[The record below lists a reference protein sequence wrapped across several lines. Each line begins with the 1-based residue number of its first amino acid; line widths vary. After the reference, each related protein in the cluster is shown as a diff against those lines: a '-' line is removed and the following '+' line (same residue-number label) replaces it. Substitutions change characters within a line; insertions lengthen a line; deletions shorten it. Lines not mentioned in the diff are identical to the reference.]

1 MLSVSFDQVMALLGY
16 VVLIVLLVVAFLA
29 LIMLVVTSVSMRRGR
44 FYLPRLLR
52 PGLIILEGL
61 AKTLWRVSN
70 LDDREVIAFSIRL
83 HNQLNKER
91 FSKLPMKDRMVFL
104 PQCLRSTDCPS
115 NLSTE
120 GLVCKRCMR
129 CSIGRA
135 IDELEGYG
143 CKVSIVPGSTFIKRL
158 VKKYRPKGIVGVGCL
173 MEIKEGLEMTD
184 RMDLPA
190 MGVVTLKDGCIET
203 VVDWPTLIEVAT
215 VRPEP

>member
-1 MLSVSFDQVMALLGY
+1 MAALGYIVLISILALGLLALLM
-16 VVLIVLLVVAFLA
+16 LI
-29 LIMLVVTSVSMRRGR
+29 VTSVSMRKGR

-70 LDDREVIAFSIRL
+70 LDDREVVSFSIRL
-83 HNQLNKER
+83 HNQLNRER
-91 FSKLPMKDRMVFL
+91 FSRLAMEDRMIFL
-104 PQCLRSTDCPS
+104 PQCLRSIECPS

-129 CSIGRA
+129 CDIGRS
-135 IDELEGYG
+135 IDELEGHG
-143 CKVSIVPGSTFIKRL
+143 CRVCVVPGSTFVKRL

-173 MEIKEGLEMTD
+173 MEVKEGLEMTD

-190 MGVVTLKDGCIET
+190 MGVVTTKDGCIET
-203 VVDWPTLIEVAT
+203 TLDWPTLIEVAT
-215 VRPEP
+215 LRPAE

>member
-1 MLSVSFDQVMALLGY
+1 MLSMSFDQAMAIVGY
-16 VVLIVLLVVAFLA
+16 AVLIVVLALVLLA

-61 AKTLWRVSN
+61 AKILWRVSKV
-70 LDDREVIAFSIRL
+70 DDKEIISFSIRL
-83 HNQLNKER
+83 HNQLNRER
-91 FSKLPMKDRMVFL
+91 FSSLPMEDRMVFL
-104 PQCLRSTDCPS
+104 PQCLRSIDCPS

-129 CSIGRA
+129 CDIGRS
-135 IDELEGYG
+135 IDELESYG
-143 CKVSIVPGSTFIKRL
+143 CKVSIVPGSTFVKRL

-173 MEIKEGLEMTD
+173 MEVKEGLEMTD

-190 MGVVTLKDGCIET
+190 MGVVTTKDGCIET
-203 VVDWPTLIEVAT
+203 TLDWPTLLEVST
-215 VRPEP
+215 MRPEA